1 MVDNAPNSNPPRKL
15 RKIKRVKVQPV
26 NEPLSFGTPTKVNY
40 TQPEPQSEPQPVQS
54 PDSFFSESGDNVIY
68 DNNGE
73 AESIHFITDAELYNE
88 HTESIKD
95 IIQSKNVQMLMFIA
109 CLIGALI
116 GYIAA
121 PRSRAVSG
129 RGLEGVVFNPDV
141 PKGRSRCGLVEPQQP
156 CVLYIVNPKTQ
167 EVSGKDFYTT
177 AAKWTGRE
185 AYMIELN
192 NMHYGQQ
199 HIKPGQIA
207 AINIPAL

>member
-1 MVDNAPNSNPPRKL
+1 MADTPNSVPPRKL
-15 RKIKRVKVQPV
+15 RKIKKIKTQPI
-26 NEPLSFGTPTKVNY
+26 NQPTSFGTPTKVNY
-40 TQPEPQSEPQPVQS
+40 TQPEQQPSS
-54 PDSFFSESGDNVIY
+54 PDSFFSDNGDNIIF

-88 HTESIKD
+88 HTESMKD
-95 IIQSKNVQMLMFIA
+95 IIQSKNVQILMFIA
-109 CLIGALI
+109 CLIGIIL
-116 GYIAA
+116 GYMVA
-121 PRSRAVSG
+121 PRSRTVTG
-129 RGLEGVVFNPDV
+129 QGLDGVVFNPDV
-141 PKGRSRCGLVEPQQP
+141 PRGRSRCGLVEYQQP

-185 AYMIELN
+185 AYMIEVN

-199 HIKPGQIA
+199 RIKPGQIA